1 VNERVLESIE
11 RLERF
16 MGTVSDAFAVPREA
30 GASHATN

>member
-1 VNERVLESIE
+1 MNKRVIECIE